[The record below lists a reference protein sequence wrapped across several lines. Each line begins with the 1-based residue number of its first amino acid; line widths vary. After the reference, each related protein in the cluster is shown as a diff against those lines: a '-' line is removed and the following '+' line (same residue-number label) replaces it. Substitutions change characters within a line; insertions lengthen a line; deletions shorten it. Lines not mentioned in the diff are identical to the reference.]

1 MVDNGPTL
9 VSTKACWVPALQGA
23 SMSGCRLL
31 SFRSI
36 QIKNKGWVYVGPPSV
51 TLAHIQRGVK
61 HDTVTQYWANVG
73 SAS

>member
-9 VSTKACWVPALQGA
+9 VSTKACWVSALQVA

-31 SFRSI
+31 FVPTFRSMEMDRALARAV
-36 QIKNKGWVYVGPPSV
+36 QKLLLEAKAV

-61 HDTVTQYWANVG
+61 HDTVTQ
-73 SAS
+73 